1 MSDHHKI
8 DVQVETH
15 YIANNSNP
23 AERSFVFA
31 YVITITNLGAIGA
44 QLMTRHWIITDGNGD
59 VEHVRGD
66 GVVGEQPHLMPGQ
79 SFEYTSGAVLETP
92 VGTMEGSYQMVADDG
107 ESFDAEIPK
116 FVLSAH
122 STLH

>member
-1 MSDHHKI
+1 MSEDYKI

-44 QLMTRHWIITDGNGD
+44 QLMTRHWIITDGDGHE
-59 VEHVRGD
+59 EHVRGE
-66 GVVGEQPHLMPGQ
+66 GVVGEQPHLLPGQ

-92 VGTMEGSYQMVADDG
+92 VGTMEGTYQMVADDG
-107 ESFDAEIPK
+107 TQFDAEIPQ
-116 FVLSAH
+116 FVLSAQ